1 MRRKSYHCLATTL
14 GVLMLVGLGLASWPT
29 VGQSQAAASTA
40 VGQATAARAVLLGL
54 LGTATS
60 ASLVSTG
67 ISSTNSESDV
77 AQLTGGIPSL
87 LTAEA
92 LNAATYSYPNEV
104 DSTASLGSLGLTVA
118 GIRVTADSVVA
129 QASQPLGAAGS
140 GSSYIANL
148 AINGVPIIVTGSPN
162 QTIPLAGGQIILNEQ
177 TVSSSGSTVVN
188 AIHVALYGVADVVL
202 ASANASIS

>member
-1 MRRKSYHCLATTL
+1 MRRKYYRLVTALSVLSLA
-14 GVLMLVGLGLASWPT
+14 GLGLASWPT
-29 VGQSQAAASTA
+29 PGQSQAAASMA

-92 LNAATYSYPNEV
+92 INAVTYSYSDEV
-104 DSTASLGSLGLTVA
+104 DSMTSLGNLGLTVA
-118 GIRVTADSVVA
+118 GLSVTADSVVA

-140 GSSYIANL
+140 GSSYITNL

-162 QTIPLAGGQIILNEQ
+162 QTIPVAGGQIVLNEQ
-177 TVSSSGSTVVN
+177 TVSSTGSTVVN